1 MVSEPDMGPEGGEF
15 EPWSVHPRCV
25 VRQNKNKTS
34 HSASL
39 HPGVLMRTSKL
50 LGDNL
55 TKC

>member
-25 VRQNKNKTS
+25 LRQNKNKTS